1 MASNAK
7 ETMARRR
14 VARLGE
20 QFRREITEILQREV
34 KDPRVGFVT
43 ITAVDVTP
51 DLYHARVYVSIM
63 GDEARKAEALE
74 GLDAAAPF
82 IRGELGQRLHIRRT
96 PELHFEIDRSLEHAQ
111 RIEQLLHEVRTDG
124 EAGSDTSG
132 PGADDGQP
140 TDGNGG

>member
-1 MASNAK
+1 
-7 ETMARRR
+7 MARRR

-51 DLYHARVYVSIM
+51 DLYHARVYVRIM

-96 PELHFEIDRSLEHAQ
+96 PELHFELDRSLEHAQ
-111 RIEQLLHEVRTDG
+111 RIEQLLREVRPGGDAESGTGGAGAGDG
-124 EAGSDTSG
+124 RPTGG
-132 PGADDGQP
+132 NDG
-140 TDGNGG
+140 